1 MTSASEKRLTFAKK
15 QMSGRGAGGK
25 VAVRH
30 RGGGHKRRIREI
42 DFGQEKIGIPAI
54 VKAIEY
60 DPNRG
65 SDVALLFFT
74 DGEKR
79 YILAAE
85 GMKIGDKI
93 IFGPEVDLERGN
105 RLPLEKIPVGMAIY
119 NLELTPGKGS
129 QIVRGAGTSA
139 TIIAKA
145 EGFAQV
151 KLPSGEMRKIPL
163 GCYATVGQVSH
174 PEHKQRNLGKAGL
187 KRRMGIRPTV
197 RGVAMSPNAHPHGGG
212 EGRSGIGMPSPKS
225 PWGKPTLG
233 KKTRKKHKY
242 SDKLIMKR
250 RK

>member
-15 QMSGRGAGGK
+15 QQAGRGAAGK

-42 DFGQEKIGIPAI
+42 DFGQEKMGIPAM
-54 VKAIEY
+54 VEAIEY

-65 SDVALLFFT
+65 ADVALLVFI

-85 GMKIGDKI
+85 GMKVGDKI
-93 IFGPEVDLERGN
+93 ISGLEVDLERGN
-105 RLPLEKIPVGMAIY
+105 RLSLEKIPVGMAIY

-129 QIVRGAGTSA
+129 QLVRGAGTSA

-151 KLPSGEMRKIPL
+151 KLPSGETRKIPL

-174 PEHKQRNLGKAGL
+174 SEHKQRNLGKAGL

-197 RGVAMSPNAHPHGGG
+197 RGVAMHPNAHPHGGG

-242 SDKLIMKR
+242 SDQWIMKR